1 MNIILSTLN
10 AKYIHTSLALRSIK
24 AYCNDFKDDI
34 KILEFTINHQE
45 NYILNEIFKNK
56 PDILAFSCYIWNI
69 EQTIDLVRELK
80 KVLPST
86 SIILGGPEVSYD
98 GEELLK
104 SYKEIDIIVS
114 GEGEETFYELLRNY
128 KDNNGDLSD
137 IEGIIY
143 RIDGKIIKTR
153 ERKLL
158 DLDDIPFPYE
168 DFDDLSNQ
176 ILYYESS
183 RGCPY
188 QCQYCLSSRD
198 KKVRF
203 LSLERVFSD
212 LQYFL
217 KENVKQVKFVD
228 RTFNCNKKHSLS
240 IWKYLMENDNGKT
253 NFHFEISADILDDE
267 TLELLAK
274 ARPSLFQFEIGI
286 QTTNIDVLS
295 TIERKMDF
303 DKLSNIVKRIKSNK
317 NIHQHLDLI
326 AGLPGED
333 YNSFKRSFNDVYS
346 LYPEKLQLGFLKVLK
361 GSKMRHN
368 KDEYGLVYKDKA
380 PYEILFTKELS
391 YRELLKLKMIEEM
404 LEIYYNSGHFYYSI
418 RYISSYFDSPF
429 DFYEALADYWESRG
443 FHHINHSK
451 LSLFTNLLNFYQE
464 KINKNEKIFKE
475 LLKFDMYLHEKVKK
489 FPDWMFSINEK
500 YKMEIRDFYNN
511 EENIKNYLPKLIDC
525 SPKVI
530 SRRAHLEIF
539 PINITDIIKNIE
551 LEREIGEVKEE
562 AVAVLFDYLSK
573 DEILGHASFYKV
585 II

>member
-1 MNIILSTLN
+1 
-10 AKYIHTSLALRSIK
+10 
-24 AYCNDFKDDI
+24 
-34 KILEFTINHQE
+34 
-45 NYILNEIFKNK
+45 
-56 PDILAFSCYIWNI
+56 
-69 EQTIDLVRELK
+69 
-80 KVLPST
+80 
-86 SIILGGPEVSYD
+86 
-98 GEELLK
+98 
-104 SYKEIDIIVS
+104 
-114 GEGEETFYELLRNY
+114 
-128 KDNNGDLSD
+128 
-137 IEGIIY
+137 
-143 RIDGKIIKTR
+143 
-153 ERKLL
+153 
-158 DLDDIPFPYE
+158 
-168 DFDDLSNQ
+168 
-176 ILYYESS
+176 
-183 RGCPY
+183 
-188 QCQYCLSSRD
+188 
-198 KKVRF
+198 
-203 LSLERVFSD
+203 
-212 LQYFL
+212 
-217 KENVKQVKFVD
+217 
-228 RTFNCNKKHSLS
+228 
-240 IWKYLMENDNGKT
+240 MENDNGKT

-464 KINKNEKIFKE
+464 K
-475 LLKFDMYLHEKVKK
+475 
-489 FPDWMFSINEK
+489 
-500 YKMEIRDFYNN
+500 
-511 EENIKNYLPKLIDC
+511 
-525 SPKVI
+525 
-530 SRRAHLEIF
+530 
-539 PINITDIIKNIE
+539 
-551 LEREIGEVKEE
+551 
-562 AVAVLFDYLSK
+562 
-573 DEILGHASFYKV
+573 
-585 II
+585 